1 MSAGT
6 VITHNLTRQNQQ
18 LKHKLQ
24 LKFLYATIKSSS
36 PFVYCLFKTLN

>member
-6 VITHNLTRQNQQ
+6 VIIHNLTRENQ

-24 LKFLYATIKSSS
+24 LKFLYETIKSSS
-36 PFVYCLFKTLN
+36 PFVNCLFKTLN

>member
-24 LKFLYATIKSSS
+24 LKFLYETITSAS